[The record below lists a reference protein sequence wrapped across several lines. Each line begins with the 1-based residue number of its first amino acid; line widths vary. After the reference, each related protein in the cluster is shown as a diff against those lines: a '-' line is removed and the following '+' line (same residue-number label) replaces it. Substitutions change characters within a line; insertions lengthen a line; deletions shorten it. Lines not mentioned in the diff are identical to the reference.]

1 MSDFQELIKNIDKC
15 RDYVRDFFV
24 YGFKSRSDFPGKSA
38 RTYDDERRRIVSW
51 LNEYIRE
58 DFTETSRSKNISL
71 QIDQKLLDT
80 NPLFRIWQA
89 ASFTD
94 RDLILHPK

>member
-51 LNEYIRE
+51 LPDQSALFCLADKELYRYRS
-58 DFTETSRSKNISL
+58 DTSFFY
-71 QIDQKLLDT
+71 
-80 NPLFRIWQA
+80 P
-89 ASFTD
+89 
-94 RDLILHPK
+94 

>member
-51 LNEYIRE
+51 LPDYVSGGFYGGRQVQEYFPS
-58 DFTETSRSKNISL
+58 DRSEK
-71 QIDQKLLDT
+71 T
-80 NPLFRIWQA
+80 A
-89 ASFTD
+89 Y
-94 RDLILHPK
+94 

>member
-1 MSDFQELIKNIDKC
+1 MSEFHELIKNIDKC

-51 LNEYIRE
+51 LE
-58 DFTETSRSKNISL
+58 
-71 QIDQKLLDT
+71 
-80 NPLFRIWQA
+80 
-89 ASFTD
+89 
-94 RDLILHPK
+94 

>member
-51 LNEYIRE
+51 LSEYVAE
-58 DFTETSRSKNISL
+58 DFTEGGKSKNISL
-71 QIDQKLLDT
+71 QIDQKKLHT
-80 NPLFRIWQA
+80 NPL
-89 ASFTD
+89 
-94 RDLILHPK
+94 